1 MGFFDVLFTYCI
13 LTGQTVLIHHFA
25 KVHQERFVMPRAGLT
40 NVGALFGKMCG
51 GPLPPYTVES
61 RIESK
66 MVHPFNMDKPPTT
79 VFPISLDHFRLL
91 TTSSLPT
98 NIGVGTGGR
107 GGGAGPPDFFVWGG
121 PLAQYDRGPLIF
133 EKCRHIFEL
142 KVTPYFQS

>member
-66 MVHPFNMDKPPTT
+66 NARPIIFWGFYVFNFIIKYIIIDKD
-79 VFPISLDHFRLL
+79 LDNKL
-91 TTSSLPT
+91 
-98 NIGVGTGGR
+98 
-107 GGGAGPPDFFVWGG
+107 DF
-121 PLAQYDRGPLIF
+121 
-133 EKCRHIFEL
+133 
-142 KVTPYFQS
+142 